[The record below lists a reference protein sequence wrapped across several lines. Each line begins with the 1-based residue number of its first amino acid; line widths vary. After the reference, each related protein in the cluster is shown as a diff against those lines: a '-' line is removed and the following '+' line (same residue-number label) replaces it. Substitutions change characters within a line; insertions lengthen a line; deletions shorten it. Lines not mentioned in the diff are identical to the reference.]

1 MINKKTFFKSLII
14 LSLII
19 VIIVVFIQIR
29 NTLAR
34 YETTATAERDVD
46 VAFWIVENSFKSER
60 LLIEDIYPS
69 TNTFNYTFTVSNFNG
84 IKKAET
90 DLEYE
95 LVLTTTT
102 NLPISYNL
110 YRNGTALTGNNKI
123 DELYTDEDGTYYRE
137 IKLGTGTTKFILEQG
152 EDRTDTFIVSVTFPQ
167 ENSANE
173 QYADL
178 MENIKID
185 LSAKQIID
193 E

>member
-84 IKKAET
+84 SKKAET